1 MGQRGKI
8 LAKKGNLETFSK
20 AIYDSTKQKINS
32 IATDNT
38 ITVVLSVLHR
48 EYGFGPKRSRDFY
61 QHVADLTSRINR
73 KTETIAGLKNE
84 LHDQCGLTLAR
95 KVNDD
100 EGNKLL
106 VNSFHHQAVKSV
118 ADGFR
123 INARAKDGIVEGIE
137 WNGEEFAVGVQW
149 HPEMMVEKHPV
160 MYPLFRQFVEEA
172 GKHMAK

>member
-1 MGQRGKI
+1 MPNRKARRQRGKI
-8 LAKKGNLETFSK
+8 LAKKWNLETFSK

-100 EGNKLL
+100 GGRAWIN
-106 VNSFHHQAVKSV
+106 QYTWTV
-118 ADGFR
+118 AAGY
-123 INARAKDGIVEGIE
+123 IKWPALAEIYS
-137 WNGEEFAVGVQW
+137 
-149 HPEMMVEKHPV
+149 KHDIAN
-160 MYPLFRQFVEEA
+160 QI
-172 GKHMAK
+172 KK

>member
-1 MGQRGKI
+1 MPNRKDRRQRGKI

-100 EGNKLL
+100 EGKDNTPLAGSKM
-106 VNSFHHQAVKSV
+106 
-118 ADGFR
+118 ADS
-123 INARAKDGIVEGIE
+123 
-137 WNGEEFAVGVQW
+137 
-149 HPEMMVEKHPV
+149 
-160 MYPLFRQFVEEA
+160 
-172 GKHMAK
+172 